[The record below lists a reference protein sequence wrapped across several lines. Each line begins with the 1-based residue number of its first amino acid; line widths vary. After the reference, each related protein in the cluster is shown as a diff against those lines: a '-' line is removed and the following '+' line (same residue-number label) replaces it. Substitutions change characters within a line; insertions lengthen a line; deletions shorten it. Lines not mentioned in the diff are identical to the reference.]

1 MDVLF
6 LLGLKLATDLDLSFD
21 GFVDG
26 IERPATVSGE
36 LRLAEYSL
44 CSHHPFRLGVRL
56 RPQEHDSNH
65 KEVVWKTGHPLLY
78 HSFCQSNNGE
88 ASRQWV
94 EHMDKI
100 PRGA

>member
-1 MDVLF
+1 MDILF
-6 LLGLKLATDLDLSFD
+6 LLGLKLATDLELSFD

-26 IERPATVSGE
+26 IERPATTSGE

-44 CSHHPFRLGVRL
+44 CSHHPFRLGVRP
-56 RPQEHDSNH
+56 RPQNNH

-78 HSFCQSNNGE
+78 HSFRQSDGE
-88 ASRQWV
+88 TSRQWV
-94 EHMDKI
+94 ELMNKT